1 MKIGFITLKPHNK
14 MAGTEQVL
22 SLVVSSLEKQ
32 GINTK
37 TYFIY
42 EPEDESF
49 LTYFKDYEIA
59 HVPRFLRKKHLLRP
73 RILYK
78 IFHRRGVERLFH
90 QIMEDELDILFV
102 LKIENEFL
110 KAHSLFLDLKLRAP
124 NLKIVSW
131 PHCSLDNIMD
141 KTEGFKDKLR
151 VFDAHF
157 AISDGLASQLKDD
170 LHQTQVFTIYNPID
184 QANFLVKR
192 VINRF
197 IYVGRIDRDKRVT
210 ELLESLSKLS
220 NKDWTLDIF
229 GSAGSDKKDRLFLE
243 QIQKKGLAAN
253 VIFHG
258 WKDDPWA
265 HIDVAGILLLNS
277 LNEGFALVLV
287 EAMMRGIPCISTDC
301 PVGPASIIQEGIN
314 GWLVDVYNDQG
325 FLTLL
330 ESILI
335 GDTLLPPIE
344 QVRKSVEK
352 FEAGNVV
359 NNFIDQI
366 NNIVNKYSIDKLLSS
381 DEKSPL

>member
-1 MKIGFITLKPHNK
+1 MKVGFITLKQHNK

-59 HVPRFLRKKHLLRP
+59 HVPKFLRKKHLLRP

-78 IFHRRGVERLFH
+78 IFHRRGVEKLFH

-157 AISDGLASQLKDD
+157 AISDGLASQLVDD
-170 LHQTQVFTIYNPID
+170 LQQKNVLMIYNPVKR
-184 QANFLVKR
+184 AGYTVKR
-192 VINRF
+192 VVNKF
-197 IYVGRIDRDKRVT
+197 LYVGRLDKDKRVL
-210 ELLESLSKLS
+210 ELLESLSKVS
-220 NKDWTLDIF
+220 NRNWTLDIVGAPSEPEKNYLF
-229 GSAGSDKKDRLFLE
+229 IEQVKKYGLE
-243 QIQKKGLAAN
+243 NN
-253 VIFHG
+253 VFFHG
-258 WKDDPWA
+258 WKANPWSD
-265 HIDVAGILLLNS
+265 IKEAGVFLLNS
-277 LNEGFALVLV
+277 SAEGFALVLV
-287 EAMMRGIPCISTDC
+287 EAMMRGIPCIATDC
-301 PVGPASIIQEGIN
+301 RVGPSGIIQDGEN
-314 GWLVDVYNDQG
+314 GWLVDVHDDQRLV
-325 FLTLL
+325 FLL
-330 ESILI
+330 EEILAGRI
-335 GDTLLPPIE
+335 ELPDSEKI
-344 QVRKSVEK
+344 VKSVEK
-352 FEAGNVV
+352 FASDTVL
-359 NNFIDQI
+359 NNFIQ
-366 NNIVNKYSIDKLLSS
+366 KSS
-381 DEKSPL
+381 DIVMHEET